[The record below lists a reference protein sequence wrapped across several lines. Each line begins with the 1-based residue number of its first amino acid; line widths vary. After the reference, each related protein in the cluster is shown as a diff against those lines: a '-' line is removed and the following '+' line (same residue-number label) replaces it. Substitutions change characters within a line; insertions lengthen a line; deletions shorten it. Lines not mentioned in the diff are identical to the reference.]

1 MLETVEAVIEAVG
14 GDAEAAKL
22 AGVGA
27 SAVSNWKARGRIAAG
42 KAMIFTDALARVGKV
57 ASPSVFGMAPSRPEE
72 VRA

>member
-27 SAVSNWKARGRIAAG
+27 SAVSNWKARGRIASG
-42 KAMIFTDALARVGKV
+42 KAMIFTEALRALGK
-57 ASPSVFGMAPSRPEE
+57 AADPAVFGMAPSRPEE
-72 VRA
+72 ARA

>member
-1 MLETVEAVIEAVG
+1 MLDTVNAVIEAVG

-27 SAVSNWKARGRIAAG
+27 SAVSNWKARGRIASG
-42 KAMIFTDALARVGKV
+42 KAMIFADALGKRGLR
-57 ASPSVFGMAPSRPEE
+57 ADPSVFGMDPARPEE